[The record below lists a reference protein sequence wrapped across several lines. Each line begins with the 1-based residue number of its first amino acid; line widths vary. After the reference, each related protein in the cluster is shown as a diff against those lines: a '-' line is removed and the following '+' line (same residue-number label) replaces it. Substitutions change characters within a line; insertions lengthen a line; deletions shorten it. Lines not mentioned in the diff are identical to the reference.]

1 MGGSGLARH
10 SFVGGINDVVDRC
23 CATNYEIG
31 YTNSC
36 RPVAVVGSGATS
48 GADSLPRRVA
58 PIIVE
63 RFLDGRRQPEA
74 VTDPLR
80 SGGQA

>member
-1 MGGSGLARH
+1 MEGPCLAPH

-23 CATNYEIG
+23 GATNYEIG

-36 RPVAVVGSGATS
+36 RSGGRRIRGHERS
-48 GADSLPRRVA
+48 GLNTPT
-58 PIIVE
+58 IVE
-63 RFLDGRRQPEA
+63 RFLDGRPRPEA

>member
-1 MGGSGLARH
+1 MGPCLARH

-23 CATNYEIG
+23 GATNDEIG

-36 RPVAVVGSGATS
+36 RSGGGRRIRGHERS
-48 GADSLPRRVA
+48 GLITPTT
-58 PIIVE
+58 IVE
-63 RFLDGRRQPEA
+63 RFLDGRPRPEA

-80 SGGQA
+80 SGGQAQLQG